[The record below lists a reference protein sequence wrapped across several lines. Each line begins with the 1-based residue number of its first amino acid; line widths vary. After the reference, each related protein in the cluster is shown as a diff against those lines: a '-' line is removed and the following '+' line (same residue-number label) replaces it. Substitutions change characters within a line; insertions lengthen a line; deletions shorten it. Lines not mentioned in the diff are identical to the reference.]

1 MNDSTSVSNDMEL
14 YVLREFK
21 LRFIKKRLEDEEKRW
36 NIFHEELKNL
46 EKQIG
51 ISVEKDREIIKQIDK
66 LQTNRTMEETYNS
79 MIDSI
84 SLIHPDTSDEAKA
97 KMLDNIAKNI
107 KLKELVSNP
116 DWIRFIGEKCKTD
129 ENNSSE

>member
-1 MNDSTSVSNDMEL
+1 MNDSTSISNDMEL

-21 LRFIKKRLEDEEKRW
+21 LRFIKKRLEEEEKRW
-36 NIFHEELKNL
+36 DIFHEELKNL